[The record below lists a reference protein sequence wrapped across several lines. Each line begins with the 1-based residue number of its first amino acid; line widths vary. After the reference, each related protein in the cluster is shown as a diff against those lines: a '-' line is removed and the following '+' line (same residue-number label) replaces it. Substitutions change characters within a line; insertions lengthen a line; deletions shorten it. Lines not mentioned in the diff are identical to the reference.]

1 MKTVF
6 IGGGAGCRDVLEL
19 YDRGGLSFLD
29 LEILAVVDVVDDAP
43 GMRFARDRGWPTM
56 GSVHDAMALPGL
68 ELVVEVTGDEDVL
81 DDIYFLLPPGV
92 RLLDHVLAR
101 VFWELDRTDQNLR
114 EELRHKTRLEKLV
127 ATDRAR
133 LQEIIDTL
141 PDVVMVLDPDMR
153 VVRVNRRF
161 EMVTKMAREEAYG
174 LPCHEVFCKDDR
186 LMQCPE
192 TGCPFMG
199 VMETKAP
206 VTLVTQSTRHAH
218 KDGWYQVTATPVFD
232 ENGEIVR
239 IVESSREITEQ
250 VMLKRETE
258 ESARRFRQ
266 ILSAVHG
273 SITIKDLEGRYL
285 LVNPRA
291 ERLFG
296 LRQRDM
302 LGLTASE
309 VLPPEVAE
317 VIERHDREA
326 LAGGGHH
333 VAEEELHLG
342 GKERVL
348 IAERFPMQDL
358 TGGLT
363 GICCV
368 ARDDTRQRQ
377 MQKEL
382 LANERLAAVGKLA
395 AGVAHELNNPLTG
408 ILTFAEDLLL
418 EADEDDDFREDY
430 ELIVNETMRCRRI
443 VRDLLDFSR
452 QKAPV
457 REEADL
463 NGVIRRTVTMVERQ
477 ASFHD
482 ILFELDLAREL
493 PRIKI
498 DPGQIQQAILNL
510 VINARDA
517 MESGGRIRISS
528 GVDPDGREV
537 IIRVADTGSGIEPEA
552 LQEIFEP
559 FFTSKGDQGNGLGL
573 PAVVSIA
580 QAHGGAVDVDSTPGE
595 GTTFRLVF
603 PTATRKGGSP

>member
-19 YDRGGLSFLD
+19 YDRGGLSFLN

-43 GMRFARDRGWPTM
+43 GMIFARERGWPTM
-56 GSVHDAMALPGL
+56 GSIHDAMALPGL

-101 VFWELDRTDQNLR
+101 VFWELDRTDQSLK

-127 ATDRAR
+127 ADDRAR
-133 LQEIIDTL
+133 LQEILDTL

-161 EMVTKMAREEAYG
+161 ERVTGMAREEAYG
-174 LPCHEVFCKDDR
+174 QLCNEVFCKDDR
-186 LMQCPE
+186 LMKCPE
-192 TGCPFMG
+192 SGCPFMG
-199 VMETKAP
+199 VMQTKAP
-206 VTLVTQSTRHAH
+206 VTLVTQSAAGSHSR
-218 KDGWYQVTATPVFD
+218 GWYQVTATPVFD
-232 ENGEIVR
+232 DSGEIVR

-273 SITIKDLEGRYL
+273 AITIKDLKGRYV

-291 ERLFG
+291 EHMFG
-296 LRQRDM
+296 LRQRDL
-302 LGLTASE
+302 LGLTAAE
-309 VLPPEVAE
+309 VLPADVAN

-326 LAGGGHH
+326 LDGGGHH
-333 VAEEELHLG
+333 VAEEEVRLR
-342 GKERVL
+342 GKDRVL
-348 IAERFPMQDL
+348 IAERFPMLDL
-358 TGGLT
+358 TGALT
-363 GICCV
+363 GLCYV
-368 ARDDTRQRQ
+368 ARDDTQQRQ
-377 MQKEL
+377 LQKEVL
-382 LANERLAAVGKLA
+382 MNERLAAVGKLA

-418 EADEDDDFREDY
+418 ESDEGDTRREDY

-463 NGVIRRTVTMVERQ
+463 NGVIRRTVNMVERQ

-482 ILFELDLAREL
+482 VKFELALADEL

-517 MESGGRIRISS
+517 MNSVGGITIAS
-528 GVDPDGREV
+528 GVGPTGRAV
-537 IIRVADTGSGIEPEA
+537 TISVADTGCGIDPEQQ
-552 LQEIFEP
+552 QEIFEP
-559 FFTSKGDQGNGLGL
+559 FYTSKGDQGNGLGL
-573 PAVVSIA
+573 PAVLSIA
-580 QAHGGAVDVDSTPGE
+580 QAHGGSVDVDSTLGD

-603 PTATRKGGSP
+603 PAGGRGGGSR